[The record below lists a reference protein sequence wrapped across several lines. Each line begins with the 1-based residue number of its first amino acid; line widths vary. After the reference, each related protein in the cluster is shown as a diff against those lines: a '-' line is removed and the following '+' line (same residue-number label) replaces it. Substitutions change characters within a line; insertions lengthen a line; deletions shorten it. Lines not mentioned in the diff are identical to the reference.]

1 MTGLSGIQWF
11 VAPRSGSKKVT
22 GMLVSVLLKGKFWT
36 VKLPKEG
43 RSLVSDSY

>member
-1 MTGLSGIQWF
+1 MNGLSGIQWF

-36 VKLPKEG
+36 MKLPEEG
-43 RSLVSDSY
+43 RSLGSY